1 MIVNR
6 ILIVTFFSCLIIVG
20 CKKKESKV
28 TPICDGSSPTYA
40 SFVSG
45 LIASKCASCHDYS
58 TYAKLSVITSNGKF
72 KSEVLDKQTMPQGG
86 SLSESELNKLQC
98 WVENNY
104 PEN

>member
-1 MIVNR
+1 MVNR
-6 ILIVTFFSCLIIVG
+6 ILTVALFCSLLIVG

-28 TPICDGSSPTYA
+28 TPVCDGSSPTYT

-58 TYAKLSVITSNGKF
+58 TYAKLSTVTSNGKF
-72 KSEVLDKQTMPQGG
+72 KSEVLEKQSMPQGG
-86 SLSESELNKLQC
+86 SLTESELNKLQC